1 MCGGRLDCSG
11 CSGPAGWFVALR
23 APSPQ
28 RRVAQ
33 AGGCA
38 MTGFPLVS
46 VVMPAFNS
54 EKWIAE
60 AVGSILSQTLRDL
73 ELIVVDDGSADAT
86 AEVVSGIHDSRIKLI
101 RLARNSGSAV
111 ARNRAIEIAR
121 GEFVALMDSDDIA
134 LPHWLERQVGYLRQ
148 NPDCGLRG
156 AWIRA
161 FGAREGI
168 WTCYEHHDHIKADLL
183 FRCGM
188 NQNTVVFRRELM
200 NSLRLKYDDN
210 FDVAQDYEFWTRC
223 IDCMRFSNAQEV
235 LVNYRIHENNVSIRK
250 KRKSFSNA
258 QEIRRRQL
266 NKIGISATQPE
277 LDIHRTLG
285 EYGPSGPRTLTF
297 DAGHLENWLLKLKH
311 ANKKSRYVSE
321 NALGILLYEYLRR
334 CSKSEA
340 KIVDISIAR
349 VIFSR
354 ISSAV
359 PYKRRIID
367 VSKIILKKP
376 LYPIPRPDVSDKEST
391 ENDPSLLFAQR
402 PGAFRAEQK
411 AAE

>member
-1 MCGGRLDCSG
+1 
-11 CSGPAGWFVALR
+11 
-23 APSPQ
+23 
-28 RRVAQ
+28 
-33 AGGCA
+33 
-38 MTGFPLVS
+38 MTGSPLVS
-46 VVMPAFNS
+46 VVMPTFNS
-54 EKWIAE
+54 EKWIGA

-111 ARNRAIEIAR
+111 ARNRAIEVAR

-200 NSLRLKYDDN
+200 NNLGLKYDEN

-223 IDCMRFSNAQEV
+223 IDRMRFSNAQEV
-235 LVNYRIHENNVSIRK
+235 LVNYRIHKNNVSVRRK
-250 KRKSFSNA
+250 SKSFSNA
-258 QEIRRRQL
+258 QEIRLRQL

-277 LDIHRTLG
+277 LNIHRALG
-285 EYGPSGPRTLTF
+285 EYGPSGPRILIF
-297 DAGHLENWLLKLKH
+297 DTRRLENWLLKLKH
-311 ANKKSRYVSE
+311 ANEKSKYVSGK
-321 NALGILLYEYLRR
+321 ALGILLYEYLRR
-334 CSKSEA
+334 CLKSEA
-340 KIVDISIAR
+340 KIVDISIAHI
-349 VIFSR
+349 IFSR
-354 ISSAV
+354 VSSAV

-367 VSKIILKKP
+367 VSKIMLKQP
-376 LYPIPRPDVSDKEST
+376 LYSIPRSEISAKEPAG
-391 ENDPSLLFAQR
+391 NGPSLLFAQR
-402 PGAFRAEQK
+402 AGAYRAEQK